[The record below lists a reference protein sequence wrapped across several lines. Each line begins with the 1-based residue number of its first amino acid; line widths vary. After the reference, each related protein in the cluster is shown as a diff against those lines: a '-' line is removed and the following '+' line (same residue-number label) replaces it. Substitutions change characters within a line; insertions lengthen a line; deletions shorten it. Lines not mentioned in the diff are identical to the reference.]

1 MKNKTRKLLNTEAKG
16 LAFVFPAFVLLIL
29 FTLYPM
35 LNTVGT
41 IFFNWNLGGRKKYV
55 GTYNYQK
62 LFSSNEIFQVLKNTF
77 LYVIIIVPI
86 TMVIG
91 FILAMMIKKKSK
103 VNVVYRTMI
112 FTPHIASMVGL
123 SVVWLYIFNPQYGV
137 LNKVISI
144 FGFSPLRWVNE
155 TSTALIS
162 ICIVTIWR
170 MIGYDVIVFMGA
182 IQNIPL
188 DIIEASHIDGASQ
201 FKSIKS
207 IILPLVSPSS
217 FMLFILNTV
226 SVLKLFTSIENMT
239 GGGPGTSTTNLVMML
254 YNYAF
259 RRYQMGMAS
268 AIAVVLFVIILIIN
282 LFQMYLEK
290 YVNYDI

>member
-41 IFFNWNLGGRKKYV
+41 SFFNWNLGGRKKYV

-217 FMLFILNTV
+217 FMLFILNSV